1 MKALHDYLRNHV
13 SESYFKKI
21 KEYWWPEAQ
30 SVGYQINNS
39 DNSNFKTTFHIYTA
53 PKRLERKYTNM

>member
-1 MKALHDYLRNHV
+1 MFQKAILRNLKSIDDQKH
-13 SESYFKKI
+13 
-21 KEYWWPEAQ
+21 

-53 PKRLERKYTNM
+53 PKRLERKYTNMQIVIVVDR